1 MSKSKQKKTK
11 GLSEKEVN
19 RILEVGTQEEI
30 ENLRNQFDVPPE
42 KMKLFEQ
49 FAKLRRKILD
59 KSNRALK
66 KRKQENP
73 LMTRDEEE
81 MGTYFEAI
89 EPQVLGAIRILRGK
103 GYKIISSGFYGDNR
117 QRISFNETNLSNDFE
132 MPEDLRDFLKEQK
145 VEIYFE
151 PDEII
156 LTCNKFLNIE
166 ELTETWNKVAEAMP
180 DVFQESTHREN
191 AKKKEDKSF
200 SRSRFFPKKSE

>member
-30 ENLRNQFDVPPE
+30 ENLRKRLDISPE
-42 KMKLFEQ
+42 RLRLFEQ

-59 KSNRALK
+59 ETDRALE
-66 KRKQENP
+66 KRKQKNP

-81 MGTYFEAI
+81 MGVYFEAI
-89 EPQVLGAIRILRGK
+89 EPQVSNAVRILRGK

-117 QRISFNETNLSNDFE
+117 QRISFNETKLSNDFE
-132 MPEDLRDFLKEQK
+132 MPRELLDFLKEQK

-191 AKKKEDKSF
+191 AKKKEDKPF
-200 SRSRFFPKKSE
+200 SRSRFFRKKSE